1 MLRLRLFFATL
12 YVMQNTVYDVIIVGA
27 GASGLIC
34 ARECARGGLKTLV
47 LEKEQ
52 TPGRKI
58 LVTGNG
64 RCNLTNVRVAPAFYN
79 ADKKLIS
86 AALAHFSYADCRRYF
101 EDLGILLTEEGQG
114 RIFPQ
119 TGKSTAVLE
128 PLKLAVLESGAE
140 ILTGQTVTQIKRGKT
155 FNLTTQSAQTF
166 QARHVV
172 LACGSCAYP
181 QAGGTISGYELA
193 QKLGHTIHTP
203 RPTLS
208 GLMLKENLSRLSGI
222 RAQVKLTAHTSPD
235 VQTQGEII
243 FTGYGINGPAAL
255 NASGAISR
263 ALTNGNVNLHL
274 NFLPEIQNAE
284 KFFSERL
291 ERFSS
296 RRPKDFFAGVLH
308 ESIANLLIDFKGLRK
323 NKPMSEQS
331 PSAVKSAFET
341 ITAWPVTVTAL
352 RPWNEAMAAAGGVNT
367 HEINY
372 NTFESLRCPGLYIT
386 GELLDVDGQS
396 GGFNLHFAW
405 ASGFSAAED
414 LTKENTPYGRNYS
427 ENH

>member
-1 MLRLRLFFATL
+1 MN
-12 YVMQNTVYDVIIVGA
+12 NTIYDVIIAGA

-58 LVTGNG
+58 SVTGNG
-64 RCNLTNVRVAPAFYN
+64 RCNLTNVRVSPAHYYG
-79 ADKKLIS
+79 DEKLIS
-86 AALAHFSYADCRRYF
+86 SALAQFSYTDCRTYF
-101 EDLGILLTEEGQG
+101 EQLGVLLTEEENG

-119 TGKSTAVLE
+119 TGKSSAVLE

-140 ILTGQTVTQIKRGKT
+140 ILPGQLVTKIKHGKT
-155 FNLTTQSAQTF
+155 FNITTQTDQKF

-181 QAGGTISGYELA
+181 QLGANSSGYELA
-193 QKLGHTIHTP
+193 RALGHTVITP

-208 GLMLKENLSRLSGI
+208 GLVLKENFSRLSGI
-222 RAQVKLTAHTSPD
+222 RAQVKLTANTAPAIHTC
-235 VQTQGEII
+235 GEII
-243 FTGYGINGPAAL
+243 FTNYGINGPAAL

-263 ALTNGNVNLHL
+263 ALSNGNVPIQL
-274 NFLPEIQNAE
+274 NFLPEISNAE
-284 KFFSERL
+284 KFFNERL
-291 ERFSS
+291 QQFPH

-323 NKPMSEQS
+323 NKPMKEQF
-331 PSAVKSAFET
+331 PSAVKSAFDT
-341 ITAWPVTVTAL
+341 VGKWPATVTAL
-352 RPWNEAMAAAGGVNT
+352 RPWSEAMAATGGVNT
-367 HEINY
+367 REINY
-372 NTFESLRCPGLYIT
+372 NTFESQCCPGLYIT
-386 GELLDVDGQS
+386 GELLDIDGQS

-405 ASGFSAAED
+405 ASGFTAAKD
-414 LTKENTPYGRNYS
+414 LVKEK
-427 ENH
+427 

>member
-1 MLRLRLFFATL
+1 
-12 YVMQNTVYDVIIVGA
+12 MQNTIYDVIVVGA
-27 GASGLIC
+27 GASGLLC

-64 RCNLTNVRVAPAFYN
+64 RCNLTNARVAPAYYHG
-79 ADKKLIS
+79 DEKLLS
-86 AALAHFSYADCRRYF
+86 SALAQFPFETCRRYF
-101 EDLGILLTEEGQG
+101 EELGILLTEEEHG

-119 TGKSTAVLE
+119 TGKSTAVLD

-140 ILTGQTVTQIKRGKT
+140 ILTGQHVTRVKHGKI
-155 FNLTTQSAQTF
+155 FDITTADGQTF
-166 QARHVV
+166 HAPRAV

-181 QAGGTISGYELA
+181 QIGGTSGGYELA
-193 QKLGHTIHTP
+193 RALGHTVITP

-208 GLMLKENLSRLSGI
+208 GLVLKENFSRLAGV
-222 RAQVKLTAHTSPD
+222 RAQVKLAARTARP
-235 VQTQGEII
+235 VQTEGEII
-243 FTGYGINGPAAL
+243 FTAYGINGPAAL
-255 NASGAISR
+255 NAGGEISR
-263 ALTNGNVNLHL
+263 ALVNGNVALLL
-274 NFLPEIQNAE
+274 NFLPYIKDPADFFRRRLQAFQN
-284 KFFSERL
+284 
-291 ERFSS
+291 
-296 RRPKDFFAGVLH
+296 RRPKDFFAGILH

-323 NKPMSEQS
+323 NKPMQDQF
-331 PSAVKSAFET
+331 PGAVKNALET
-341 ITAWPVTVTAL
+341 VTAWPCTVVAL

-367 HEINY
+367 REINY

-405 ASGFSAAED
+405 ASGFTAAKN
-414 LTKENTPYGRNYS
+414 LCKEK
-427 ENH
+427 

>member
-1 MLRLRLFFATL
+1 
-12 YVMQNTVYDVIIVGA
+12 MQSVIYDVIIVGA
-27 GASGLIC
+27 GASGLLC

-52 TPGRKI
+52 TAGRKI
-58 LVTGNG
+58 LATGNG
-64 RCNLTNVRVAPAFYN
+64 RCNLTNARVAPAFYHGEE
-79 ADKKLIS
+79 KLIS
-86 AALAHFSYADCRRYF
+86 SALTQFSYTDCRAYF
-101 EDLGILLTEEGQG
+101 EDLGILLTEEENG

-140 ILTGQTVTQIKRGKT
+140 ILPGQLVTKIKHGKT
-155 FNLTTQSAQTF
+155 FNITTQAGQIF

-181 QAGGTISGYELA
+181 QLGANSSGYELA
-193 QKLGHTIHTP
+193 RALGHTLISP

-208 GLMLKENLSRLSGI
+208 GLVLKENFSRLSGI
-222 RAQVKLTAHTSPD
+222 RAQVKLTAHTSPA
-235 VQTQGEII
+235 VQTEGEII

-263 ALTNGNVNLHL
+263 ALSNGNVPIQL
-274 NFLPEIQNAE
+274 NFLPEIPDAE
-284 KFFSERL
+284 KFFNERL
-291 ERFSS
+291 QQFPH

-323 NKPMSEQS
+323 NKSMQEQF
-331 PSAVKSAFET
+331 PNVVKSTFDTVAK
-341 ITAWPVTVTAL
+341 WPATVTSL
-352 RPWNEAMAAAGGVNT
+352 RPWSEVMAATGGVNT
-367 HEINY
+367 REINY
-372 NTFESLRCPGLYIT
+372 NTFESLICPGLYIT

-405 ASGFSAAED
+405 ASGFTAAQH
-414 LTKENTPYGRNYS
+414 LIKEK
-427 ENH
+427 

>member
-1 MLRLRLFFATL
+1 ME
-12 YVMQNTVYDVIIVGA
+12 NTVCDVIIVGA

-34 ARECARGGLKTLV
+34 ARECARGGLKTLI

-52 TPGRKI
+52 NPGRKI

-64 RCNLTNVRVAPAFYN
+64 RCNLTNARVAPAFYHGEAN
-79 ADKKLIS
+79 LIS
-86 AALAHFSYADCRRYF
+86 SALTQFSYQDCRRYF

-140 ILTGQTVTQIKRGKT
+140 ILTGQTVSQMKRGKIFT
-155 FNLTTQSAQTF
+155 VTTQTAQTF

-181 QAGGTISGYELA
+181 QAGGTSGGYELA
-193 QKLGHTIHTP
+193 QKLGHTVSTP

-208 GLMLKENLSRLSGI
+208 GLVLKENLSRLSGI

-235 VQTQGEII
+235 VQTEGEII

-274 NFLPEIQNAE
+274 NFLPEISNA
-284 KFFSERL
+284 KPFFNERL
-291 ERFSS
+291 RRFSS

-323 NKPMSEQS
+323 NKAMSEQP

-367 HEINY
+367 REINY
-372 NTFESLRCPGLYIT
+372 NTFESLCCPGLYIT

-405 ASGFSAAED
+405 ASGFTAAGD
-414 LTKENTPYGRNYS
+414 LIKKR
-427 ENH
+427 